1 MPNAEAPRLTVE
13 DAIEAHDEAIVEFGG
28 RPGVLNRG
36 AIEAAVARPYSG
48 YYEGVPAQAA
58 ALLESLVNN
67 HGFMD
72 GNKRTAAQ
80 MLLLFL
86 AREGFDLAP
95 FGEED
100 VARELEELVVA
111 TAAGRARFA
120 EIERWLSPRLAPL

>member
-1 MPNAEAPRLTVE
+1 MPNGEALRLTGE
-13 DAIEAHDEAIVEFGG
+13 DAIEAHDEAIVEYGG

-36 AIEAAVARPYSG
+36 AIEAAIARPYSG
-48 YYEGVPAQAA
+48 YYDAVPAQAA
-58 ALLESLVNN
+58 SLLGSLAND

-86 AREGFDLAP
+86 TREGLDPIP

-100 VARELEELVVA
+100 VARELEELVVSV
-111 TAAGRARFA
+111 AAGRARFA
-120 EIERWLSPRLAPL
+120 EIERWLGPRLAPL